1 MSRRARTRMTMAA
14 LAVTAALLLLASSAI
29 AGDGPTAH
37 KSGAI
42 VNFLPA
48 GKVRVAKH
56 FQPLAVC
63 SVDCNVTGTAVIKGL
78 GGKTVITDSGAFAAN
93 QPFGLRITVPGVLLK
108 LMKQRPGKFHLAETY
123 TATDP
128 TTGAT
133 DSVSRRF
140 NFKR

>member
-1 MSRRARTRMTMAA
+1 MVTLAA
-14 LAVTAALLLLASSAI
+14 AGALLIPATHAAAGAHVAS
-29 AGDGPTAH
+29 GGGGPVAT

-48 GKVRVAKH
+48 GKIKVKKR

-63 SVDCNVTGTAVIKGL
+63 SVNCAVTGTAVLKGL
-78 GGKTVITDSGAFAAN
+78 GGRVTITDTGTFAAT
-93 QPFGLRITVPGVLLK
+93 QPFGLRITVKGTLLR
-108 LMKQRPGKFHLAETY
+108 LMKRTPGKFKLNVTY

-133 DSVSRRF
+133 DTVSRPFR
-140 NFKR
+140 FKR